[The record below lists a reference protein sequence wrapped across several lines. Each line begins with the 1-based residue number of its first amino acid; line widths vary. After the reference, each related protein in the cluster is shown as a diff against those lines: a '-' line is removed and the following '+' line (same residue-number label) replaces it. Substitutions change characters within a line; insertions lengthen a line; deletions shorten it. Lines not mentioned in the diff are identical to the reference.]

1 MDQVTTIYAKTNT
14 SFDHVT
20 NERVSSINLTRIQ
33 TCKRATTNQIEGDSE
48 NTEITTQMA
57 RTDNINSKEQTQKWK
72 IHTQQLPRNRETA
85 TGSKRE
91 SRKQRRKK
99 KNKAQSRSLE
109 AMRVEEE
116 RVRDSTR
123 VFLQSQK
130 MGFRRN
136 LTKREKK
143 KT

>member
-33 TCKRATTNQIEGDSE
+33 TCKRVTTNQIEGDSE

-57 RTDNINSKEQTQKWK
+57 RTDNINSKEQTQKWQ

-91 SRKQRRKK
+91 SRKQRREK
-99 KNKAQSRSLE
+99 KNQTTKQKFRSN
-109 AMRVEEE
+109 ACGRGKSE
-116 RVRDSTR
+116 R
-123 VFLQSQK
+123 
-130 MGFRRN
+130 
-136 LTKREKK
+136 
-143 KT
+143 

>member
-48 NTEITTQMA
+48 NTEITTKMA

-91 SRKQRRKK
+91 SRKQRREK
-99 KNKAQSRSLE
+99 KNQTTKQKFRSN
-109 AMRVEEE
+109 ACGRGKSE
-116 RVRDSTR
+116 R
-123 VFLQSQK
+123 
-130 MGFRRN
+130 
-136 LTKREKK
+136 
-143 KT
+143 

>member
-1 MDQVTTIYAKTNT
+1 
-14 SFDHVT
+14 
-20 NERVSSINLTRIQ
+20 
-33 TCKRATTNQIEGDSE
+33 
-48 NTEITTQMA
+48 
-57 RTDNINSKEQTQKWK
+57 
-72 IHTQQLPRNRETA
+72 
-85 TGSKRE
+85 
-91 SRKQRRKK
+91 
-99 KNKAQSRSLE
+99 
-109 AMRVEEE
+109 MRVEEE